1 MPDYDPTM
9 EALIASIR
17 EALAPPDA
25 DAPRGYIE
33 DLRAVQGALVKQ
45 LAEESPESPSP
56 EVEQM
61 MRQALGVLD
70 PKSEDQYLGYGE
82 VLRRLLSAVDRQLF
96 IWSSGM
102 VQPVGPSG
110 DYQVHEYEEPVA
122 AEEPRAHRAP
132 H

>member
-9 EALIASIR
+9 EALIASVL
-17 EALAPPDA
+17 EALDPPD
-25 DAPRGYIE
+25 DDTPRSYID
-33 DLRAVQGALVKQ
+33 DLRGVQMALVKA
-45 LAEESPESPSP
+45 LAEESPEAPSP
-56 EVEQM
+56 EAEQT
-61 MRQALGVLD
+61 MRQAIGVLD

-110 DYQVHEYEEPVA
+110 DYQVHEYEEPE
-122 AEEPRAHRAP
+122 AEDHPAAHRAP

>member
-17 EALAPPDA
+17 EALDPPDA
-25 DAPRGYIE
+25 DEPRGYIE
-33 DLRAVQGALVKQ
+33 DLRAVQGVLVEQ
-45 LAEESPESPSP
+45 LAQESPESPSP

-110 DYQVHEYEEPVA
+110 DYQVHEYDEPVA
-122 AEEPRAHRAP
+122 AEEPRVHRAP